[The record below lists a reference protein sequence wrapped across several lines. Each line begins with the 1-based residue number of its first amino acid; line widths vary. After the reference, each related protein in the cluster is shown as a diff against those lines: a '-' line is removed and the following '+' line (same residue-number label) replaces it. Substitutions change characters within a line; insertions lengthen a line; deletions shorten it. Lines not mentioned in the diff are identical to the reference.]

1 MVFARLRDLLQSA
14 ITCVGPGGDV
24 FLVHL
29 VVEAGR
35 DGERLGLLLAPLG
48 GAARGPD
55 GEGEVRHDGRHQE
68 EL

>member
-1 MVFARLRDLLQSA
+1 MVFARLRDFLQ
-14 ITCVGPGGDV
+14 TCVGPGGDV

-29 VVEAGR
+29 VVQAGRGR
-35 DGERLGLLLAPLG
+35 DGERRGLLVPPLG